1 MKSTNEALS
10 KFLLIIV
17 LGIVPLQFL
26 HYLWNHINMYQQA
39 KFQNRDGSLFEDI
52 ELRKKWTS
60 AFYVFFIARRI
71 ILVSIVFSMETLGA
85 I

>member
-1 MKSTNEALS
+1 
-10 KFLLIIV
+10 
-17 LGIVPLQFL
+17 
-26 HYLWNHINMYQQA
+26 MYQQA